1 MLPIAP
7 RAKYLPPR
15 LVKLIADAAEAFNL
29 EPADVLARSKGSR
42 LKSRVDARHIV
53 MWAVRETWQ
62 PQPSLHE
69 TGTLLGGYDH
79 TTVMSAVRRI
89 AREIS
94 KESPLGRLALKIAG
108 APPLLRL
115 VVGGED
121 AAPSPEALVE
131 REA

>member
-1 MLPIAP
+1 MRPIAP

-29 EPADVLARSKGSR
+29 EPADVIERSR
-42 LKSRVDARHIV
+42 LKSRVAARHVV
-53 MWAVRETWQ
+53 MWAVRNTWQ

-115 VVGGED
+115 VEGGGGEGK
-121 AAPSPEALVE
+121 SVV
-131 REA
+131 